1 MIVTD
6 MNGAHLRDIVLI
18 FKEPMATEADGKH
31 LIQHHETARIPG
43 IGDLF
48 EQNHSVTRTGIG
60 LAGFQGRHSLFCI
73 LDLHQLRRD
82 ALAFQ
87 RFKPALLGGG
97 SGDDC
102 YLLVRATD

>member
-1 MIVTD
+1 

-18 FKEPMATEADGKH
+18 FNKPIATEADGKH

-48 EQNHSVTRTGIG
+48 EQSHSVSRTGIG
-60 LAGFQGRHSLFCI
+60 LAGFQSRRSLFCI

-87 RFKPALLGGG
+87 RFKQALLGGG

-102 YLLVRATD
+102 YLVVRETD